1 MLRIHR
7 LSAFCAILFTALLVA
22 GCGNWQSSL
31 PFPTPG
37 KQDLVVLLEKG
48 PLTHLDDSGN
58 PNNGLEHDLLQLFG
72 EELGVPVRF
81 ITSPRSTFAQQIRQ
95 GGYHIAAGWLS
106 PNSDSS
112 RVSSAPL
119 FSTYDLLVQDDASLP
134 LTDLAQLADKTVHVL
149 AGSRQAQTLRQLAE
163 KIPGLTVV
171 AVDRSDILDLLDEVG
186 DHKISYAA
194 MDSRLE
200 DLASQYIPSL
210 RSTLTLSEAAPI
222 VWQLGAHPNPE
233 LQARLDEF
241 IHRVRADGTLSRLEE
256 RYFGHVHRL
265 TPLDIEKF
273 QTAIERTLPRLR
285 RFFQDAER
293 QTGIDWRLIAALAW
307 QESHWDPFA
316 TSYTNVRGMM
326 MLTEDTADRL
336 KVSNRLDARESILG
350 GARYLNILREGL
362 PPDVPEPDRTWLAIA
377 GYNLG
382 PGHLNAGRSIA
393 RQMQADPNAWVDMRR
408 ILPLMAKPEYYSRL
422 KSGRARGGEAVI
434 MTENIRSF
442 YDILMRRE
450 APLPS
455 DPLAALNDTQKSLS
469 ISPAPR
475 SGQGIKP

>member
-1 MLRIHR
+1 MPRIHR
-7 LSAFCAILFTALLVA
+7 RFAFCGILFIAALA
-22 GCGNWQSSL
+22 AACGRDSEL

-37 KQDLVVLLEKG
+37 KQELVVLIEKG
-48 PLTHLDDSGN
+48 PLTHLDDVGN
-58 PNNGLEHDLLQLFG
+58 PNNGLEHDLLEHFAA
-72 EELGVPVRF
+72 ELGVPVRF
-81 ITSPRSTFAQQIRQ
+81 IAAPRNSFAQQIGQ

-106 PNSDSS
+106 PNADPQIA
-112 RVSSAPL
+112 SSAPL
-119 FSTYDLLVQDDASLP
+119 FSTHDLLVQDDASLP
-134 LTDLAQLADKTVHVL
+134 LTELAQLAGKTVHVL
-149 AGSRQAQTLRQLAE
+149 AGSRQASNLQQLATR
-163 KIPGLTVV
+163 IPELTVIELERN
-171 AVDRSDILDLLDEVG
+171 DTLDLLDELG
-186 DHKISYAA
+186 DHKISHAA

-210 RSTLTLSEAAPI
+210 RSTLKLSEPAPI
-222 VWQLGAHPNPE
+222 VWQLGKTPNPE
-233 LQARLDEF
+233 LRARLDEF
-241 IHRVRADGTLSRLEE
+241 ISRVRADGTLSRLEE

-326 MLTEDTADRL
+326 MLTEETADRL
-336 KVSNRLDARESILG
+336 KVGNRLDPRESILG
-350 GARYLNILREGL
+350 GARYLNILRDGL
-362 PPDVPEPDRTWLAIA
+362 PPEVPEPDRTWLAIA

-382 PGHLNAGRSIA
+382 PGHLSAGRWIA
-393 RQMQADPNAWVDMRR
+393 RQLKADPDSWLEMKR

-422 KSGRARGGEAVI
+422 RSGRARGGEAVI

-442 YDILMRRE
+442 YDILMRHE
-450 APLPS
+450 APLPA
-455 DPLAALNDTQKSLS
+455 DPLAALEDAKKSLS
-469 ISPAPR
+469 LSPR
-475 SGQGIKP
+475 GL